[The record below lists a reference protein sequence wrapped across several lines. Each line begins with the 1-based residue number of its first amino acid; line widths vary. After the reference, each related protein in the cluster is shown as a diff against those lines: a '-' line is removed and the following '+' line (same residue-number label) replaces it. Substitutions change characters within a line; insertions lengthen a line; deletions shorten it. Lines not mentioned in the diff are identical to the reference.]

1 MDELLAAVEPFFL
14 GANEALP
21 QIGIEEV
28 NHTGMDGVDNRV
40 VIPANTHLRDIVR
53 SADVSHSW
61 AVPSLNSSGAQLVPL
76 GAGAGANEGA
86 SSPKLPILPSSP
98 INSLSSGG
106 SSKFSEFFGL
116 QTETSSSATEG
127 RSRRSYTKKNTF
139 LPSFS
144 VVLGFIPSLK
154 AQFI

>member
-1 MDELLAAVEPFFL
+1 M
-14 GANEALP
+14 
-21 QIGIEEV
+21 
-28 NHTGMDGVDNRV
+28 DNRV

-106 SSKFSEFFGL
+106 SSKFSEFFG
-116 QTETSSSATEG
+116 EPSSSATEG